1 LGERGMKVEF
11 VSQGDICAERGL
23 LLIGDQA
30 IRFRQQSRGRHQF
43 LDLGEE
49 WKKATGKPFVYA
61 LWLVRPDCDGK
72 LAVAEALR
80 SLGQNNVENLRALIT
95 AQPASIREFCEF
107 YFRECLRFAFDDE
120 EKRGFQMFGELC
132 VKQELLPAVPPTPKL
147 I

>member
-1 LGERGMKVEF
+1 MKVEL
-11 VSQGDICAERGL
+11 VAQGDICAKRGL

-43 LDLGEE
+43 LDLGAE

-80 SLGQNNVENLRALIT
+80 SLGQNNVENLRALIA
-95 AQPASIREFCEF
+95 AQPASIRQFCEF
-107 YFRECLRFAFDDE
+107 YFRECLRFAFNEE

-132 VKQELLPAVPPTPKL
+132 AKQDLLPAIPPAP
-147 I
+147 